1 MGQESRLH
9 REVSASREVASGQ
22 GDSQR
27 KGISSK
33 EKKWVNMEQETL
45 GATDVVGGLGCQG
58 A

>member
-1 MGQESRLH
+1 MGQEPRLH
-9 REVSASREVASGQ
+9 REVSASREVATGQ

-45 GATDVVGGLGCQG
+45 GVTEVVGGLGHRG